1 VADPTVGPPLVS
13 WGGLI
18 EAMLDAVWLVD
29 VRTLAIVAA
38 NRAAGDLMAVDPHEL
53 VGHTMLELAATP
65 EDQCFWGDAADGR
78 ADQIESDTLI
88 ARRDGSV
95 VPVTRRACRV
105 GTGDAAV
112 FVVTLHDRSEQLRTE
127 RALEGAAADLR
138 ATLESTQ
145 DGILVTD
152 LAGRIRNFNQRFAAL
167 WQIPINLLTQ
177 RDDDAVFDWM
187 RRSVTDPASYMQR
200 LAAMDDATMLQATDE
215 VRLHSGRVFERVTM
229 PQCTQGEPIG
239 RVFSFRDITD
249 KLEAERCIETLS
261 YTDALTSLPN
271 RRLLA
276 DRTEIALAAAKR
288 DGTTFA
294 ILFLNLDRFNHINET
309 LGRVHG
315 DRVLLDV
322 AERIKA
328 CVRGADTI
336 ARLGGDEFVVL
347 AHQADDSGA
356 HATAMRLLD
365 ALKRP
370 FEQGGMSSPGRPK
383 SEFGSAQH
391 EETPMSFTVTASI
404 GVALYPSDGTGLDEL
419 LRRADGAMREVKH
432 AGRAGYRFH
441 RSRPGA
447 SDTRSRSRM
456 RLDHAMRMAL
466 AQGRFRLHFQP
477 QVDLGS
483 GLVVGAEALIR
494 WRDPELGEISPSEFI
509 PVAEESGFIIA
520 IGDWVLK
527 RAVTQA
533 AAWRAA
539 GANMTVSVNVSALQ
553 FQQPGFVDGVAAAL
567 REAGLPPR
575 LLELELTESILILD
589 AKDAMLRLQ
598 ALAQLGV
605 KLAIDDFGTG
615 YSSLAY
621 LKRFPIGR
629 LKIDRTFVSGLPT
642 EESDA
647 AIVQAI
653 IHMGRALRL
662 EIVAEGVENDAQRE
676 FLAQAGCDLY
686 QGFLYAP
693 ALDVAA
699 FEARMGIAGAAVAAI
714 AAH

>member
-1 VADPTVGPPLVS
+1 VNASTCVDAPTAAAE
-13 WGGLI
+13 LI

-29 VRTLAIVAA
+29 ARTLTIVAA
-38 NRAAGDLMAVDPHEL
+38 NRAADTLMAVAAGGL
-53 VGHTMLELAATP
+53 VGKTMIELAATP
-65 EDQCFWGDAADGR
+65 EDLCFWGEAADGLV
-78 ADQIESDTLI
+78 DQIESDSMI
-88 ARRDGSV
+88 ARADGRV
-95 VPVTRRACRV
+95 VPVTRRVSRIALDGV
-105 GTGDAAV
+105 PLY
-112 FVVTLHDRSEQLRTE
+112 VVTLHDLSERMRIE
-127 RALEGAAADLR
+127 CELEGTAADLR

-167 WQIPINLLTQ
+167 WQIPDKLLMR
-177 RDDDAVFDWM
+177 RDDDAVLEWM
-187 RRSVTDPASYMQR
+187 RRSVIDPTAYMRR
-200 LAAMDDATMLQATDE
+200 LATMDDATMLQASDE
-215 VRLHSGRVFERVTM
+215 VRLHSGKVFERVTM
-229 PQCTQGEPIG
+229 PQCSHGSPIG

-249 KLEAERCIETLS
+249 KLDAERRIETLS
-261 YTDALTSLPN
+261 YTDALTGLPN

-276 DRTEIALAAAKR
+276 DRAEVALAAAKR
-288 DGTTFA
+288 EGTSFA
-294 ILFLNLDRFNHINET
+294 VLFLNLDRFNHINET
-309 LGRVHG
+309 LGRVFG
-315 DRVLLDV
+315 DHVLLDV
-322 AERIKA
+322 AERVKG
-328 CVRGADTI
+328 CLRGADTI

-347 AHQADDSGA
+347 AHQADDGGS
-356 HATAMRLLD
+356 HATATRVLD

-370 FEQGGMSSPGRPK
+370 FEQGD
-383 SEFGSAQH
+383 
-391 EETPMSFTVTASI
+391 MSFTVTASI
-404 GVALYPSDGTGLDEL
+404 GVALFPGDGGSMDEL
-419 LRRADGAMREVKH
+419 LRRADGAMREVKR

-456 RLDHAMRMAL
+456 RLDHAMRLAL
-466 AQGRFRLHFQP
+466 VQGRFRLHFQP
-477 QVDLGS
+477 QVDLRSGS
-483 GLVVGAEALIR
+483 VVGAEALIR
-494 WRDPELGEISPSEFI
+494 WRDPEFGEISPGEFI

-539 GANMTVSVNVSALQ
+539 GAELTMSVNVSALQ
-553 FQQPGFVDGVAAAL
+553 FQQPGFVDGVADAL
-567 REAGLPPR
+567 REAGLPPE
-575 LLELELTESILILD
+575 LLELELTESILIQD

-629 LKIDRTFVSGLPT
+629 LKIDRTFISGLPS

-662 EIVAEGVENDAQRE
+662 EIIAEGVENDAQRH
-676 FLAQAGCDLY
+676 FLQQAGCDLY

-693 ALDVAA
+693 ALDALA
-699 FEARMGIAGAAVAAI
+699 FEARMGFASVA
-714 AAH
+714 

>member
-1 VADPTVGPPLVS
+1 
-13 WGGLI
+13 
-18 EAMLDAVWLVD
+18 MLDAVWVVD
-29 VRTLAIVAA
+29 ARTLAIVAA
-38 NRAAGDLMAVDPHEL
+38 NHAAGRLTALSVDEL
-53 VGHTMLELAATP
+53 VGKTMSELAVTP
-65 EDQCFWGDAADGR
+65 EDQCFWGEVASGLSE
-78 ADQIESDTLI
+78 QIESDTLI
-88 ARRDGSV
+88 ARADGSV
-95 VPVTRRACRV
+95 VPVTRRVSRL
-105 GTGDAAV
+105 DAHGAP
-112 FVVTLHDRSEQLRTE
+112 FYVVALHDRSEQLRTE
-127 RALEGAAADLR
+127 RELEATAADLR

-152 LAGRIRNFNQRFAAL
+152 LAGRIRNFNLRFAVL
-167 WQIPINLLTQ
+167 WQIPKNLLGQ
-177 RDDDAVFDWM
+177 RDDDAVLEWM
-187 RRSVTDPASYMQR
+187 RRSVVDPIAYMRR
-200 LAAMDDATMLQATDE
+200 LATMDDVTMLQANDE
-215 VRLHSGRVFERVTM
+215 LRLHSGKVFERVTM
-229 PQCTQGEPIG
+229 PQCSQGRPIG

-249 KLEAERCIETLS
+249 KLQAEQRIETLS
-261 YTDALTSLPN
+261 YTDALTGLPN

-276 DRTEIALAAAKR
+276 DRTEVAMAAARR
-288 DGTTFA
+288 DGTPFA
-294 ILFLNLDRFNHINET
+294 LLFLNLDRFNHINQT
-309 LGRVHG
+309 LGRVLG

-322 AERIKA
+322 AERIKG
-328 CVRGADTI
+328 CVRGVDTI
-336 ARLGGDEFVVL
+336 ARLGSDEFVVL
-347 AHQADDSGA
+347 AHQADDGGA
-356 HATAMRLLD
+356 HATATRLLD

-370 FEQGGMSSPGRPK
+370 FEQGGMS
-383 SEFGSAQH
+383 
-391 EETPMSFTVTASI
+391 FTVTASI
-404 GVALYPSDGTGLDEL
+404 GVALHSSDGASLDEL
-419 LRRADGAMREVKH
+419 LRHADGAMREVKH

-447 SDTRSRSRM
+447 TDTRSRSRM
-456 RLDHAMRMAL
+456 RLDHAMRTAL
-466 AQGRFRLHFQP
+466 VQGRFRLHFQP
-477 QVDLGS
+477 QVDLKNGC
-483 GLVVGAEALIR
+483 VVGAEALIR
-494 WRDPELGEISPSEFI
+494 WRDPELGEISPNEFI

-533 AAWRAA
+533 AAWRSVGA
-539 GANMTVSVNVSALQ
+539 GMTVSVNVSALQ
-553 FQQPGFVDGVAAAL
+553 FQQPGFVDGVAETL
-567 REAGLPPR
+567 REAGLPPH

-629 LKIDRTFVSGLPT
+629 LKIDRTFVSGLPG

-662 EIVAEGVENDAQRE
+662 QIVAEGVETDAQRA
-676 FLAQAGCDLY
+676 FLERAGCDLY

-699 FEARMGIAGAAVAAI
+699 FEARMGFASVAPNVARETAADGLVVPIMAMR
-714 AAH
+714 